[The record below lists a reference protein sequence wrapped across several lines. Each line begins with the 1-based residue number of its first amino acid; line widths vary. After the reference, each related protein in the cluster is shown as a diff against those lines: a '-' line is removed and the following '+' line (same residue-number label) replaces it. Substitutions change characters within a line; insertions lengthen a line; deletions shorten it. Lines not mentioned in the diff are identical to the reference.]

1 MNRIL
6 VVVCASLLAF
16 SGIAFPTAWRKTIP
30 VQPHQLC
37 APSDSSHDW
46 NILAS
51 ISTEHLESFV
61 RVYENADFLFDSFG
75 NFSFFFD
82 FLSDSFSISDF
93 LTVHP
98 NRFRDSLFRRQ
109 TLP

>member
-61 RVYENADFLFDSFG
+61 RVYENADF
-75 NFSFFFD
+75 SFFFD